1 MLPRVQCEP
10 RAYDRNVFSQRRLS
24 RGGPLLRH
32 ERVRRFEADYELG
45 PVLGEGSF
53 GDVRLATHRVSGA
66 RVAVKVLSKR
76 DTPARRFWPEV
87 EALDEL
93 GGSAAD
99 SGAVVDAPP
108 CKAASIATA
117 SNMRDI
123 MKPHM
128 SGDANE
134 QGKRPSSTGVDKQ
147 EHPHT
152 KHDAG
157 HPAIARLLGTYES
170 ATEWYIVTEL
180 VEGGELFERIRRHGA
195 LCEHEAARAIQMV
208 AEGLVHVHRK
218 GYVHGDI
225 KPENILIRT
234 STDDSALR
242 NQSDDHGVAISSSCG
257 DYHDCNSRVESGDA
271 IAKGEGALEGAN
283 EDCGTPGTD
292 TEHADVGND
301 MDMISGAKMTG
312 VALIDF
318 GNAFKRQAATDRS
331 FGSRVH
337 NGSGT
342 IGYTAPELVAPG
354 ENSSKAEG
362 KCEEDTDFNDGHPS
376 PRSDVWALG
385 VVMYI
390 VLCGCHPFDPQNDAD
405 DDEVERRV
413 LASEYSLE
421 HCASYQLHRESLNR
435 DKGLEGE
442 VDTKAATQTAGGTGG
457 ISVEARDLLE
467 QLLDRVPGK
476 RPSAEQLLHH
486 PWLLQNAVAAVEVKS
501 PTACQANDCVEGEN
515 QGEAASEL
523 HGLLQE
529 LEELEERLGSI

>member
-1 MLPRVQCEP
+1 MLPRVRCEP

-32 ERVRRFEADYELG
+32 ERVRRFEADYKVG

-53 GDVRLATHRVSGA
+53 GDVRLATHRVTGA

-76 DTPARRFWPEV
+76 DTPAGRFWPEV
-87 EALDEL
+87 VALDEL
-93 GGSAAD
+93 GGAATCSAEAAVEPRA
-99 SGAVVDAPP
+99 GAGA
-108 CKAASIATA
+108 KQQ
-117 SNMRDI
+117 R
-123 MKPHM
+123 
-128 SGDANE
+128 
-134 QGKRPSSTGVDKQ
+134 QRWSSTDVERQEEQLHAVRGV
-147 EHPHT
+147 
-152 KHDAG
+152 G

-180 VEGGELFERIRRHGA
+180 VEGGELFERVRRHGA
-195 LCEHEAARAIQMV
+195 LCEHEAARAIQLV
-208 AEGLVHVHRK
+208 AEGLAHVHRK

-234 STDDSALR
+234 AAVNSSLHDENEDS
-242 NQSDDHGVAISSSCG
+242 DGAISDSSECH
-257 DYHDCNSRVESGDA
+257 HDGNSRFESRNA
-271 IAKGEGALEGAN
+271 TAKGGAAVMEGNGDRGTSSHSTNTEHTDIDVDTDMIPGAN
-283 EDCGTPGTD
+283 
-292 TEHADVGND
+292 
-301 MDMISGAKMTG
+301 MTG

-331 FGSRVH
+331 FSSRVH

-354 ENSSKAEG
+354 DYASKVEG
-362 KCEEDTDFNDGHPS
+362 KCEADAAFNDGHPS
-376 PRSDVWALG
+376 SRSDVWALG

-421 HCASYQLHRESLNR
+421 HCASYQLHRESLSR
-435 DKGLEGE
+435 ERAAGGE
-442 VDTKAATQTAGGTGG
+442 PDTKAAVQTAPGTGG

-486 PWLLQNAVAAVEVKS
+486 PWLLQNAAAVVQVDS
-501 PTACQANDCVEGEN
+501 TSANEGVEGESESRVE
-515 QGEAASEL
+515 GDAKSEL
-523 HGLLQE
+523 QVNELLQE
-529 LEELEERLGSI
+529 LEELEARLGSI